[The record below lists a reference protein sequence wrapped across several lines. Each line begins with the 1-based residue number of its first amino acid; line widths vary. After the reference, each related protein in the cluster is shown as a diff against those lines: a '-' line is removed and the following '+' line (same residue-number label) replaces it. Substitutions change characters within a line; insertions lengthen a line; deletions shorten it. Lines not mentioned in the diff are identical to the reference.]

1 MLKEESLK
9 GRNVLITGASQG
21 LGAVIA
27 KVFAEEGC
35 LVYVN
40 CARGVDKAKVVID
53 GIRRNGGSAE
63 LFQCDITDE
72 NEIAAKFKILNPIDI
87 LINNARLNPYHRL
100 PEDTEA
106 EWFVKILSVN
116 LIGPHLAIMA
126 LIDGMKERRWGR
138 IINISSVQEH
148 VALPRRMM
156 HYGASKAGLNEL
168 TRCFALESAPYNV
181 TVNTV
186 SPGMIV
192 TENIGKNLTPMEI
205 EERNQRIPLHRGA
218 TTEEIARTVLYTVK
232 SSYMTG
238 EIVNVNGGLW
248 MTP

>member
-9 GRNVLITGASQG
+9 GRNVLVTGASQG

-27 KVFAEEGC
+27 QIFAEEGC
-35 LVYVN
+35 HVYVN
-40 CARGVDKAKVVID
+40 CAHGVDKAKIVIE
-53 GIRRNGGSAE
+53 GIRRAGGLAE

-72 NEIAAKFKILNPIDI
+72 NEIATKFKELDPIDI
-87 LINNARLNPYHRL
+87 LINNARLNPYHRQ

-106 EWFVKILSVN
+106 VWFAKMLAVN
-116 LIGPHLAIMA
+116 LIGPHLTILAV
-126 LIDGMKERRWGR
+126 IDGMKKRRWGR
-138 IINISSVQEH
+138 VVNISSIQEH
-148 VALPRRMM
+148 VAVPRRMM

-168 TRCFALESAPYNV
+168 TRCFALEAAPYNI

-192 TENIGKNLTPMEI
+192 TENLVKNLTPAEI
-205 EERNQRIPLHRGA
+205 EERNQKIPLHRGA
-218 TTEEIARTVLYTVK
+218 TTGEIARAVLYTVK